1 MSSDIRY
8 PEFIKSLEQTKYP
21 FVPTASLSNGS
32 VFFLEG
38 TFLDAHLYSVAGT
51 GRYYISKV
59 KVNSSSFVITI
70 GDSTSANRL
79 FGTVTLP
86 VSDSSVSLKDEHG
99 RAGGILVSEPSRLS
113 LFSGWGVGEY
123 TFEQGQTEFC
133 VTCQMPIPD
142 PGVTG
147 FKLETGEVVSGRVW
161 LVGDDGVVFNTV
173 TTTNKQGDTVHLL
186 QPNVVGDPL
195 FLQRLCN
202 PDNLFVPVNPIR
214 TIRVINNATTYDCT
228 PDAQGNFNLQ
238 MNDATAADAAL
249 RIRTTAEGILFEVE
263 GSNTANG

>member
-8 PEFIKSLEQTKYP
+8 PEFIRSLEQTKYP

-38 TFLDAHLYSVAGT
+38 TFLDAHIYSVIGS
-51 GRYYISKV
+51 GRYYISNIKV
-59 KVNSSSFVITI
+59 TSSSFTITI
-70 GDSTSANRL
+70 GDSTNASRL
-79 FGTVTLP
+79 FGTVLLP
-86 VSDSSVSLKDEHG
+86 VTDYSIALKDEYG
-99 RAGGILVSEPSRLS
+99 RSGGILVSEPARLS

-123 TFEQGQTEFC
+123 AFNQNQTEFC

-147 FKLETGEVVSGRVW
+147 FRLDNGDVVSGRIW
-161 LVGDDGVVFNTV
+161 LVGDDGVVINTA
-173 TTTNKQGDTVHLL
+173 TSTDKNGNPIRLL
-186 QPNVVGDPL
+186 QVNVVGDPL
-195 FLQRLCN
+195 FLQKLCN

-214 TIRVINNATTYDCT
+214 TIRIINNETTYDCT
-228 PDAQGNFNLQ
+228 PDDQGNFNLQ

-249 RIRTTAEGILFEVE
+249 RIRTTTEGILFEVE
-263 GSNTANG
+263 GSTNAG